1 MMLADSRERAEVIA
15 TTGRSHPRPRAQR
28 LWAQETLSDWWACYA
43 DKLEGGASQ
52 SVADEGDG
60 LCHAC
65 STFLGCFIFIALL
78 GLLQE
83 HCLSSLSET
92 YQVQLPLLSAAW
104 GAAAVQV
111 FSSWQHDGAQ
121 PRSVL
126 LGNLLGSCAGLV
138 KILPVSL
145 ELQAAL
151 AVAATIATQEL
162 SGSVHPAGAANA
174 VIFLEAQSCSWPSFA
189 CMCASA
195 TMLLVVVA
203 ALFNNTCMDRLY
215 PQAWWPSPAVESEPG
230 SSPKP
235 PVGFIVDAPQQW
247 LPTYLLKLRGAGNR
261 GPVPVSYAHTC
272 FSSLAAFAY
281 MLSVASL
288 NGLLGWTPAS
298 LVGPAAASVSVFSDW
313 RGASSQP
320 WPCVVGCVLGAAS
333 GSLFLLEA
341 SEGGSAFA
349 GHLWMPAAMA
359 VAFSAA
365 LQELAFA
372 KIPAGGSI
380 ALSIIV
386 MPEARRWGWSFVLQP
401 GVLSTCLLVIYGALL
416 NNLQETRLY
425 PRHWPWQRATPG
437 LPQQGYSERVLQ
449 RHRSEVEKTPFSALA
464 KTNVGLLMVLSQI
477 VFLIFLMFAKLD
489 KTSVDVVEKFD
500 HVAGL
505 SLLTVVGLGFM
516 RAFAKAHGLGAVAFC
531 LVITSLAI
539 QWSMVLES
547 LLNQTVLSIGL
558 DSLSSGYFAAATAL
572 VSFGALIGKVSLR
585 QIFMVLLIEL
595 PCYCWTRSG
604 GLSRDRVPHVHPDG
618 LEGLQIHLFGA
629 LFGYS
634 AACLLGPFEMDWL
647 HQGSYGLDLVSL
659 LGTLCFWICFP
670 SIGYGSRTQH
680 AHIIVVLALLGSTV
694 AAFVADSLCDSGK
707 MSVACIRTAVLAGGI
722 AISAVAETVDPG
734 LAVMVG
740 SMAGTV
746 SVLGLR
752 FLSRSSVDT
761 CGVLFAHGMPA
772 LLGWILYA
780 SPVLQHSAK
789 APENPA
795 LQLSRLCSC
804 AVTAIL
810 SGCFC
815 GYLLRRTRSESQDL
829 ATSDE
834 TIWVCAEDMPQ
845 GSATYRPIK

>member
-1 MMLADSRERAEVIA
+1 MSSKRLDGWEPSPASVQCK
-15 TTGRSHPRPRAQR
+15 HPVP
-28 LWAQETLSDWWACYA
+28 E
-43 DKLEGGASQ
+43 
-52 SVADEGDG
+52 
-60 LCHAC
+60 
-65 STFLGCFIFIALL
+65 
-78 GLLQE
+78 
-83 HCLSSLSET
+83 
-92 YQVQLPLLSAAW
+92 PLLRSALCW
-104 GAAAVQV
+104 HG
-111 FSSWQHDGAQ
+111 
-121 PRSVL
+121 
-126 LGNLLGSCAGLV
+126 
-138 KILPVSL
+138 
-145 ELQAAL
+145 
-151 AVAATIATQEL
+151 
-162 SGSVHPAGAANA
+162 
-174 VIFLEAQSCSWPSFA
+174 QSK
-189 CMCASA
+189 
-195 TMLLVVVA
+195 LRIRVA

-834 TIWVCAEDMPQ
+834 TIWVCAEDGRRMV
-845 GSATYRPIK
+845 T